1 MAFTITNAANTQVLV
16 AATPLSLAAGVYYF
30 KRCKVDSVQ
39 RKVLIDSSPTMAGA
53 FAQDFGDMCWPI
65 TGGSLLISDTSE
77 QNVKDSF
84 TAYAL
89 SIKQQIG
96 LTLSIPNQSAQPFP
110 GTSPFLN
117 CVCTAFELMRRSDG
131 RIVVPNGD
139 GTTFRAYVAMEF
151 VQLSR
156 F

>member
-1 MAFTITNAANTQVLV
+1 MAFTITNAASATVLT
-16 AATPLSLAAGVYYF
+16 AATPLSLAAGTYYF

-39 RKVLIDSSPTMAGA
+39 RKVLVDSSPTMAGA
-53 FAQDFGDMCWPI
+53 FAQDMGDMCWPI
-65 TGGSLLISDTSE
+65 TGGSILISDTSE
-77 QNVKDSF
+77 ANIKTTF
-84 TAYAL
+84 TTLGLA
-89 SIKQQIG
+89 IKQQIG
-96 LTLSIPNQSAQPFP
+96 LTLSIPNESA
-110 GTSPFLN
+110 SPFAN

-151 VQLSR
+151 IQLSR